1 MYTRNR
7 RRVKKLIRGNIR
19 EEGFV
24 MPVYDFTCLERNK
37 NFTLTLPLKEYG
49 KDKLKF
55 PSCGSGKVEQKPAAF
70 FAVTSRKS

>member
-1 MYTRNR
+1 
-7 RRVKKLIRGNIR
+7 
-19 EEGFV
+19 

-55 PSCGSGKVEQKPAAF
+55 PSCGSGEVEQKPAAF